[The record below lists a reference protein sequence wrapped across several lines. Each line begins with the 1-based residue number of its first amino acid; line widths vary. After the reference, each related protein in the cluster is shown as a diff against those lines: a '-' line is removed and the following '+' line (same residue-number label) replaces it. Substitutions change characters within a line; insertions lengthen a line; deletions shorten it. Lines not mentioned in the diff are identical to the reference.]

1 MECSQPISD
10 AIKNYRNVV
19 ISIVGKKIGWCYRDT
34 YEDAY
39 QNACIDLIASTD
51 IIADT
56 DILGYL
62 LRQTWYYLSVAQV
75 DRVKHKTITIDYI
88 DHIED
93 TTIDDQLDMVMD
105 AKPHRE
111 IIDYNKLEYGE
122 IFRNTLPPKTK
133 LIWNWRCEGITP
145 IEMRS
150 RLNVSLRYVAVVD
163 YHIRLRYKKW
173 IVEYIKNKDMFEKRL
188 KRIKHKNIRDA
199 AELVVQGYRSSA
211 IADMLH
217 IDKKLS
223 WRCTHYARRYLAG
236 ERDPLHH
243 THSKHRLRVHK
254 K

>member
-1 MECSQPISD
+1 MKCNQTISD

-19 ISIVGKKIGWCYRDT
+19 ISIVGKKIGWCFRDT

-62 LRQTWYYLSVAQV
+62 LRQTWHYLSVAQI
-75 DRVKHKTITIDYI
+75 DRVRDKTINIDYI

-122 IFRNTLPPKTK
+122 IFRNTLPPKTR
-133 LIWNWRCEGITP
+133 LIWDWRCEGITP
-145 IEMRS
+145 IEMRA

-163 YHIRLRYKKW
+163 YYIRLRYKKW
-173 IVEYIKNKDMFEKRL
+173 IVEYIKNKDMYEKRL
-188 KRIKHKNIRDA
+188 KRIKHEKIRAA

-211 IADMLH
+211 ISYMLH
-217 IDKKLS
+217 ISKNTA
-223 WRCTHYARRYLAG
+223 WTYAHYARRYLLG
-236 ERDPLHH
+236 ETDPIHH
-243 THSKHRLRVHK
+243 THSKHRLRKVK
-254 K
+254 V